1 MKRPPWIVGDLSRNE
16 VPWSITMRRKFFND
30 LAPDYSDLQEWDNK
44 INPYQDHEKTP
55 MDAKTWNEMTLA
67 ETKALEEYTAA
78 CDKVS
83 EINEKINRLVKQ
95 GKEKRASIIRNSELI
110 RMIDLKYFLYKK
122 YLACR
127 TSI

>member
-1 MKRPPWIVGDLSRNE
+1 MNRSRWIFGDTSREE
-16 VPWSITMRRKFFND
+16 VPWSPTMKRKFFNNFT
-30 LAPDYSDLQEWDNK
+30 PDYSDLTDWCNK
-44 INPYQDHEKTP
+44 VNPYQDHEKTP

-83 EINEKINRLVKQ
+83 EIKEKINRLVKQ